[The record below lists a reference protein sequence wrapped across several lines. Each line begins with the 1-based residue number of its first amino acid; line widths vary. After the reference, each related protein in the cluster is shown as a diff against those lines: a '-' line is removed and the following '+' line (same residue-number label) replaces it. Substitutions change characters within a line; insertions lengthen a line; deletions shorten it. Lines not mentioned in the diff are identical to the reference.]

1 MGNRMADRW
10 KQRIAVM
17 SAALLLAGCGGA
29 GYEAPPPP
37 PPNYL
42 LSFTVTGL
50 AGSGLKL
57 RSGDQTVSVTKN
69 GTSGFPVRLPAGS
82 SYSVVV
88 DSQPVAPAQTC
99 TVEQGAGVI
108 ANADAITTAVRCL
121 TTAAPRFAYAFNFG
135 EDSISIYNVDAGTGQ
150 LRTRGNVKT
159 GPGGQLPVQD
169 PAGKFSFVLNSG
181 LDRDPQTPLALSSI
195 SVFAH
200 DNVNGDLR
208 EIEGSPFATSFS
220 FVAASAL
227 TVHPSGKFVYVTTR
241 DNVIFQWSVAQD
253 GSLTR
258 INEDLVESGSA
269 PRQLVFDAGGRFA
282 YLTHVDHDSDG
293 LYVYEADAT
302 GALTERTALRRQFT
316 SRELRISNFAFHPG
330 GRFAYVVNQDFAGN
344 PGSLAGFFVDST
356 SGALTPLA
364 GAPTG
369 LPVQATG
376 VPVFDASGRYAYVL
390 SFGTPTQRGSVAGFS
405 IDATTGALTSLAGS
419 PYEVDFAPGSLS
431 LTQSGEFLYVA
442 NRASQGLTN
451 DSGPGSI
458 TAFRVE
464 RGTGVLTRIAG
475 VDSLQPAPFTA
486 SVDPGGRYLYVAGL
500 TGDRIHAYR
509 IGAAGELQPISR
521 GAVIRAGSQPAAI
534 QIFVSSAVATPAVFA
549 PKSLYMA
556 DTVGHTITSFN
567 VDAATFRLQTSGSI
581 SLPGT
586 LPRALAA
593 SADGHF
599 LHVAELAGSATTL
612 AIDAANGT
620 LATIDAGT
628 TSAGTSPASVAA
640 DPGNRFVFVGN
651 FDDRTLTPFRRD
663 LRSGKLT
670 AGTPVANGFAP
681 LSIVIDPTGRNLYAM
696 GFARVRVF
704 GIDADT
710 GELHALP
717 DGEGGL
723 KELAS
728 GFGTQAV
735 IDPSGRS
742 LYVVSPQE
750 MLETFP
756 IDSRSGALGEGNVTA
771 VDEGSISLNVDP
783 TGRFLY
789 TAGSNSSTLSAF
801 SINQETGALAALGQT
816 PLATEPRQ
824 VLADSS
830 GRILWVLSLDN
841 HIASFAIDAQT
852 GALTGIANEP
862 QPVARAT
869 QLATL
874 GVVR

>member
-1 MGNRMADRW
+1 MAEQW
-10 KQRIAVM
+10 KHRIA
-17 SAALLLAGCGGA
+17 ALFALSLASCGGS
-29 GYEAPPPP
+29 GYEAPPPAQ
-37 PPNYL
+37 PNYL
-42 LSFTVTGL
+42 VGFTVAGL
-50 AGSGLKL
+50 AGGSLTL
-57 RSGDQTVSVTKN
+57 RNGEQTVSVTKN
-69 GTSGFPVRLPAGS
+69 GLFSFPARLPGGS
-82 SYSVVV
+82 SYSIVV
-88 DSQPVAPAQTC
+88 DSHPVAPAQTC
-99 TVEQGAGVI
+99 TVERGAGVI
-108 ANADAITTAVRCL
+108 ANADAISAAVRCL
-121 TTAAPRFAYAFNFG
+121 ITAAPRFAYAFNFG
-135 EDSISIYNVDAGTGQ
+135 EDSISIYNIDAPTGQ
-150 LRTRGNVKT
+150 LRARGYVKT

-208 EIEGSPFATSFS
+208 EIDGSPFDTSFS
-220 FVAASAL
+220 FAAASAL

-241 DNVIFQWSVAQD
+241 DSAIFQWAVAAD

-258 INEDLVESGSA
+258 INEALVECGNA
-269 PRQLVFDAGGRFA
+269 PRQLVFDAGGRFG

-293 LYVYEADAT
+293 LYVYEADAAT

-316 SRELRISNFAFHPG
+316 SRELRTSNFAFHPG

-364 GAPTG
+364 GPPSG

-376 VPVFDASGRYAYVL
+376 MPVFDASGRYAYVL

-405 IDATTGALTSLAGS
+405 VDATTGALTALAGS
-419 PYEVDFAPGSLS
+419 PYEVDFAPGSL
-431 LTQSGEFLYVA
+431 LLAPSGEFLYVA
-442 NRASQGLTN
+442 NRASQGLTSDN
-451 DSGPGSI
+451 GPGSI
-458 TAFRVE
+458 TSFKVD
-464 RGTGVLTRIAG
+464 RGTGVLTRIPG

-486 SVDPGGRYLYVAGL
+486 SVEPGGRYLYAAGL

-521 GAVIRAGSQPAAI
+521 GAVIRAGNQPAAI
-534 QIFVSSAVATPAVFA
+534 QIFVSPDVAAPAVFA

-556 DTVGHTITSFN
+556 DTLGHTITSFN
-567 VDAATFRLQTSGSI
+567 VDAATSRLQTSGSI

-586 LPRALAA
+586 QPRALVA
-593 SADGHF
+593 SADGRF

-612 AIDAANGT
+612 AIDTASGI

-628 TSAGTSPASVAA
+628 TTAGASPASVAA
-640 DPGNRFVFVGN
+640 DPGNRFVYVGN
-651 FDDRTLTPFRRD
+651 FDDATLTPFRRD
-663 LRSGKLT
+663 RRSGKLT
-670 AGTPVANGFAP
+670 AGTPVANGFGP

-696 GFARVRVF
+696 GFTRVRVF

-717 DGEGGL
+717 DEGGL

-728 GFGTQAV
+728 GLGTQAAV
-735 IDPSGRS
+735 DPSGRA

-756 IDSRSGALGEGNVTA
+756 IDSRSGALGEGSVTA
-771 VDEGSISLNVDP
+771 VDEGSISLTVDP

-789 TAGSNSSTLSAF
+789 TAGSNSSTISAF
-801 SINQETGALAALGQT
+801 SINQDSGALTGLGRS
-816 PLATEPRQ
+816 PVATEPRQ
-824 VLADSS
+824 VLVDSS
-830 GRILWVLSLDN
+830 GRILWVLSFDN
-841 HIASFAIDAQT
+841 RIASFAIDAQT